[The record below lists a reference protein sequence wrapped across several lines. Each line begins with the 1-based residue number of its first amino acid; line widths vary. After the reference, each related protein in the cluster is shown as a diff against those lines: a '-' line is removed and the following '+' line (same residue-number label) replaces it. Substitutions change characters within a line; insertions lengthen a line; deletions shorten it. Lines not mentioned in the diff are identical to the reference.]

1 MTKVFRAVAIV
12 CVAAFSIS
20 TFVTGCAKKVMSP
33 ETVVKTYFSELKTG
47 ETTKA
52 ADLVIAMDSGT
63 SSDSSSSATAES
75 DSLYKAMFSKIDAE
89 TEGKAKINGNTAT
102 VKVKITAPD
111 MKKIMTNEISKMFS
125 DALANAFSSSSTSSE
140 DTNTQMAVDVTK
152 ELSQPDVA
160 LTSTEMDVQLKK
172 QNGQWKIESSK
183 NFEDAVTGGL
193 YSFSESLSGDTS
205 SSSK

>member
-1 MTKVFRAVAIV
+1 MKKVFRAVTIV
-12 CVAAFSIS
+12 CAVAFSIS
-20 TFVTGCAKKVMSP
+20 TLVTGCAKKVMSP
-33 ETVVKTYFSELKTG
+33 EKVIQTYFSELKAG
-47 ETTKA
+47 EVTKA

-63 SSDSSSSATAES
+63 SSDSSSSSTAES
-75 DSLYKAMFSKIDAE
+75 DTMYKAMFSKIDAKA
-89 TEGKAKINGNTAT
+89 EGKAKISGNTAS

-125 DALANAFSSSSTSSE
+125 EALSNAFSDSSTSSE
-140 DTNTQMAVDVTK
+140 DTNSQMTADVTK
-152 ELSQPDVA
+152 ELSQADVA

-172 QNGQWKIESSK
+172 QNGQWKIEGTK